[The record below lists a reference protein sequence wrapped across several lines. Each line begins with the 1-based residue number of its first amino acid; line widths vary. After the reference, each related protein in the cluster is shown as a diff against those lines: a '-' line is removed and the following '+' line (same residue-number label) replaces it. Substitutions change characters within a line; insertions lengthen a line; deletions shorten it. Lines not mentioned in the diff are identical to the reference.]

1 MQIIETS
8 LFKNVNSEM
17 LNLTLKNVQLKN
29 CLSKQIIIKEENLT
43 SQNFYIIKSGIVV
56 ISKMDMNGTDVS
68 VSIKKTGDPFGMFSV
83 IDSLPSN
90 GKAVALCAT
99 EYWSL
104 SGSFIKEILLKDNNF
119 SLNLLKF
126 YANYIRNSNDFQTSS
141 SFGGAQKK
149 LLYQLMR
156 IGEKEVGKDIIIIN
170 NYINQTVISSFA
182 GVSRETVSREIQ
194 KLKKSSILK
203 INDKKQ
209 LELNVKLATDLL
221 NTG

>member
-149 LLYQLMR
+149 LLYQLMK

-194 KLKKSSILK
+194 KLKKSRILK

>member
-1 MQIIETS
+1 
-8 LFKNVNSEM
+8 
-17 LNLTLKNVQLKN
+17 
-29 CLSKQIIIKEENLT
+29 
-43 SQNFYIIKSGIVV
+43 
-56 ISKMDMNGTDVS
+56 MDMNGTDVS
-68 VSIKKTGDPFGMFSV
+68 VSIKKTGDPLSMFSI
-83 IDSLPSN
+83 IDGMPSN

-126 YANYIRNSNDFQTSS
+126 YVNYIRNSNDFQTSS
-141 SFGGAQKK
+141 SFGVAQKK

-156 IGEKEVGKDIIIIN
+156 IGEKEIGKDIVTIN
-170 NYINQTVISSFA
+170 NYINQTVIPSFA
-182 GVSRETVSREIQ
+182 GVLIETVSREIQ
-194 KLKKSSILK
+194 KLKKSLILK

>member
-149 LLYQLMR
+149 LLYQLMK